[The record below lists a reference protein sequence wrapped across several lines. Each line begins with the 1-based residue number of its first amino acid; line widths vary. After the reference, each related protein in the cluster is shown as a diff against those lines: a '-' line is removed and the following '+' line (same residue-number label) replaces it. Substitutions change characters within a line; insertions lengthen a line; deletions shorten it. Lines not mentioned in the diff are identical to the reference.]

1 MQSAAV
7 LLETLACIITRC
19 ELLTLDSREYYKC
32 KLRALELDSIESTI
46 QDNNVVR
53 DMNWHLAEIVAWS
66 EQLDPVCES
75 PSVCES
81 PLFTGFLVNLI
92 EKARKIE
99 ATLTHEVEMAKD
111 EYRRTLYAM
120 NDLNNRVA
128 EQNQAAPCEDVVCT
142 GTCVRIVFESDEE
155 DEDEQ
160 NAPVQTKYNI
170 FPDASKEL
178 RSRIVYYRLF

>member
-7 LLETLACIITRC
+7 LVETLASIINRCIQ
-19 ELLTLDSREYYKC
+19 LTEESRKYYKC

-53 DMNWHLAEIVAWS
+53 DMNWHLAEIVALS
-66 EQLDPVCES
+66 EQLD
-75 PSVCES
+75 SVCES

-128 EQNQAAPCEDVVCT
+128 EQNQAAPSEDVVFVA
-142 GTCVRIVFESDEE
+142 TCVNIEFESDEE

-160 NAPVQTKYNI
+160 NAPVPTKSNI
-170 FPDASKEL
+170 SPDASKEL
-178 RSRIVYYRLF
+178 RARTVYYRLF